1 MQTGRSDN
9 SQVVLQTE
17 QTQLRLRMQGSPV
30 FIAPEAILDRTA
42 YEHNEFMNHAEE
54 QAVVPLIN

>member
-1 MQTGRSDN
+1 MDGVNPSTRIVRTGRSDN

-17 QTQLRLRMQGSPV
+17 QAQLRLRMQGSPV

-42 YEHNEFMNHAEE
+42 
-54 QAVVPLIN
+54 